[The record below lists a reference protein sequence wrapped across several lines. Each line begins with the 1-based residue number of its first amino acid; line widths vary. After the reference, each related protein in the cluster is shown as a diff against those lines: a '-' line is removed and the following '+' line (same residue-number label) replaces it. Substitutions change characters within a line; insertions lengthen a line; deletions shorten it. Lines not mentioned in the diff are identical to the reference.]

1 MKVNDKDKLRGLSKQ
16 ELLENLNSKRKE
28 ILELSFKK
36 IGQQLTNFMKIK
48 ETRRDIARLLTI
60 IKQKES

>member
-1 MKVNDKDKLRGLSKQ
+1 MKANEKEKLRGLSKQ
-16 ELLENLNSKRKE
+16 ELLENINSKRRE

-48 ETRRDIARLLTI
+48 ETKKDIARLLTI
-60 IKQKES
+60 LKQKEG